1 MALDLYQVPARKL
14 DKFIFDT
21 LQPDHTFL
29 RQARQ
34 AIDTICEFLKT
45 NCFTDCPRP
54 CIKVLKVVKGGSLGK
69 GTSLKGGSDADLV
82 VFLSCFKGYSDQETN
97 RAAIIKEIKRML
109 EKCQQQK
116 HFEVSI
122 KQSRW
127 PNPRVLSF
135 MMSSKTL
142 DESIE
147 FDVLPAYNA
156 LCMSCCP
163 YSARD
168 MGCDGCLLSGRLQRQ
183 GFSLGGESGPR
194 AVFSGSLV
202 SRFLHRSLDLCYPA
216 LASGAKPDS
225 QVYKELIHSYSRGGE
240 FSTCFTELQRD
251 FVVDRPTKVKSL
263 IRLVKYWYKQ
273 HIRPYKEYLEA
284 GESLPPQYALELLSI
299 YAWEQG
305 SRDRAFDMAEGFRTV
320 LELIRQYKKLCVYWT
335 INYNFADELLERF
348 LHCQLQKDRP
358 IILDPADPTGIV
370 GEGSRW
376 DLVAQEAEFCCD
388 QQCCMDLDGD
398 PVQPWDVPPEQTLEG
413 RRGFEIH
420 TGAQEYPDSAPQPG
434 PACTCTNNH
443 AMANQQPSFCTI
455 LEARPLCSN
464 QPSASA
470 VPLPAQGLLQSRR
483 SKRRSLSA
491 RGTHRLVPSWAAPVV
506 RLLMELNQSMGLYQ
520 MPADELDTFITN
532 DLQPNQVFKMQIST
546 AIHTIFLFLTQ
557 NCFRNSGSTMRVL
570 KVVKAGSSGKGT
582 ALKDVSDVD
591 LVVFVSKITDFRA
604 LKAERKKIIAE
615 IQTRL
620 EECRGSLGKDL
631 VLSIKKT
638 KWENPRVLT
647 FTLTS
652 NTTGEHIDFD
662 VLPAFDALGQL
673 YRGYKPDPAVYIRL
687 TESNPEG
694 SEFSPCFTELQRN
707 FIMALPT
714 KLKSLIRLV
723 KHWYKQYVL
732 PHKKKLGWKE
742 SLPPQYALELLSVY
756 AWERGGRGPAFNMAE
771 GFRTVLELIRQHAQL
786 CVYWT
791 INYGFEN
798 ETLGWYLKSQ
808 LYKSRPIILD
818 PADPTGIV
826 GHGSRWDLVAEE
838 AERCCAQKCCWK
850 RNGSAVQPWN
860 VPLQQTWRAAEGDDF
875 DLQSRTTD
883 KEYPITE
890 NQMFANGSH
899 AAEEESYCTLL

>member
-1 MALDLYQVPARKL
+1 MTFMVFSSILPVEGKGQGRDCRIVEVNEWLRRWCRREGFGFFDHGMVFHEGGVLGRDGLHLTKRGKSIFASRLANLVRMALNRGKETKA
-14 DKFIFDT
+14 
-21 LQPDHTFL
+21 L
-29 RQARQ
+29 R
-34 AIDTICEFLKT
+34 
-45 NCFTDCPRP
+45 
-54 CIKVLKVVKGGSLGK
+54 GGSLGK

-82 VFLSCFKGYSDQETN
+82 VFLSCFKGYSDQETT

-116 HFEVSI
+116 QFEVSI

-147 FDVLPAYNA
+147 FDMLPACNA
-156 LCMSCCP
+156 LSTP
-163 YSARD
+163 
-168 MGCDGCLLSGRLQRQ
+168 
-183 GFSLGGESGPR
+183 
-194 AVFSGSLV
+194 
-202 SRFLHRSLDLCYPA
+202 
-216 LASGAKPDS
+216 
-225 QVYKELIHSYSRGGE
+225 RGGE

-251 FVVDRPTKVKSL
+251 FVVDRRTKVKSL

-273 HIRPYKEYLEA
+273 GTSVHTKSTWKRGSPC
-284 GESLPPQYALELLSI
+284 PPQYALELLSV

-305 SRDRAFDMAEGFRTV
+305 SRDRAFDMAKGFRTV
-320 LELIRQYKKLCVYWT
+320 LELIRHYKKLSVYWT
-335 INYNFADELLERF
+335 INYNFADKLLERF
-348 LHCQLQKDRP
+348 LHRQLQKDRSP
-358 IILDPADPTGIV
+358 LILDLADLMGIV
-370 GEGSRW
+370 GEGSSW
-376 DLVAQEAEFCCD
+376 DLVAWACCCG
-388 QQCCMDLDGD
+388 QRCCRKPAGSAL
-398 PVQPWDVPPEQTLEG
+398 QPW
-413 RRGFEIH
+413 
-420 TGAQEYPDSAPQPG
+420 
-434 PACTCTNNH
+434 PA
-443 AMANQQPSFCTI
+443 
-455 LEARPLCSN
+455 L
-464 QPSASA
+464 
-470 VPLPAQGLLQSRR
+470 
-483 SKRRSLSA
+483 
-491 RGTHRLVPSWAAPVV
+491 
-506 RLLMELNQSMGLYQ
+506 SMGLYQ
-520 MPADELDTFITN
+520 MPAEELDTFITN
-532 DLQPNQVFKMQIST
+532 NLQPNQVFKMQIST
-546 AIHTIFLFLTQ
+546 AINTIFLFLTQ
-557 NCFRNSGSTMRVL
+557 NCFRNSGSAMRVL

-652 NTTGEHIDFD
+652 NTMGEHIDFD

-673 YRGYKPDPAVYIRL
+673 YRGYKPDPEVYVRL
-687 TESNPEG
+687 MDSDPEG

-707 FIMALPT
+707 FVMALPT

-732 PHKKKLGWKE
+732 PHKKKLGREE
-742 SLPPQYALELLSVY
+742 SLPPQYALELLSVC

-798 ETLGWYLKSQ
+798 ETLGWYLKYQ

-826 GHGSRWDLVAEE
+826 GHGSRWDLVAQE
-838 AERCCAQKCCWK
+838 AERCCAQQCCWK
-850 RNGSAVQPWN
+850 RNGSPVQPWN

>member
-1 MALDLYQVPARKL
+1 MERGAELRD
-14 DKFIFDT
+14 
-21 LQPDHTFL
+21 PDQHL
-29 RQARQ
+29 EQERQ
-34 AIDTICEFLKT
+34 
-45 NCFTDCPRP
+45 
-54 CIKVLKVVKGGSLGK
+54 GGSLGK

-82 VFLSCFKGYSDQETN
+82 VFLSCFKGYSDQETI
-97 RAAIIKEIKRML
+97 RAVIIKEIKRML

-116 HFEVSI
+116 QFEVSI

-135 MMSSKTL
+135 MMSSKML

-147 FDVLPAYNA
+147 
-156 LCMSCCP
+156 
-163 YSARD
+163 
-168 MGCDGCLLSGRLQRQ
+168 
-183 GFSLGGESGPR
+183 
-194 AVFSGSLV
+194 
-202 SRFLHRSLDLCYPA
+202 
-216 LASGAKPDS
+216 
-225 QVYKELIHSYSRGGE
+225 GGE

-251 FVVDRPTKVKSL
+251 FVVDRRTKVKSL

-284 GESLPPQYALELLSI
+284 GESLPPSD
-299 YAWEQG
+299 
-305 SRDRAFDMAEGFRTV
+305 SRV
-320 LELIRQYKKLCVYWT
+320 V
-335 INYNFADELLERF
+335 
-348 LHCQLQKDRP
+348 
-358 IILDPADPTGIV
+358 
-370 GEGSRW
+370 
-376 DLVAQEAEFCCD
+376 
-388 QQCCMDLDGD
+388 
-398 PVQPWDVPPEQTLEG
+398 
-413 RRGFEIH
+413 
-420 TGAQEYPDSAPQPG
+420 
-434 PACTCTNNH
+434 
-443 AMANQQPSFCTI
+443 
-455 LEARPLCSN
+455 
-464 QPSASA
+464 
-470 VPLPAQGLLQSRR
+470 GLLQSRR

-491 RGTHRLVPSWAAPVV
+491 RGTHRLVPSSVAPVV
-506 RLLMELNQSMGLYQ
+506 RLLMGLNQSMGLYQ
-520 MPADELDTFITN
+520 MPAEELDIFITN
-532 DLQPNQVFKMQIST
+532 NLQPNQVFKMQIST
-546 AIHTIFLFLTQ
+546 AINTIFLFLTQ
-557 NCFRNSGSTMRVL
+557 NCFRNSGSAMRVL

-591 LVVFVSKITDFRA
+591 LVVFVSKITDFWA

-652 NTTGEHIDFD
+652 NTMGEHIDFD

-673 YRGYKPDPAVYIRL
+673 YRGYKPDPEVYIRL
-687 TESNPEG
+687 TESDPEG

-707 FIMALPT
+707 FVMALPT

-732 PHKKKLGWKE
+732 PHKKKLGWEE

-798 ETLGWYLKSQ
+798 ETLGWYLKYQ

-826 GHGSRWDLVAEE
+826 GHGSRWDLVAQE
-838 AERCCAQKCCWK
+838 AERCCAQQCCWK
-850 RNGSAVQPWN
+850 RNGSPVQPWN

-875 DLQSRTTD
+875 DLQSRTRD

>member
-1 MALDLYQVPARKL
+1 
-14 DKFIFDT
+14 
-21 LQPDHTFL
+21 
-29 RQARQ
+29 
-34 AIDTICEFLKT
+34 
-45 NCFTDCPRP
+45 
-54 CIKVLKVVKGGSLGK
+54 
-69 GTSLKGGSDADLV
+69 
-82 VFLSCFKGYSDQETN
+82 
-97 RAAIIKEIKRML
+97 
-109 EKCQQQK
+109 
-116 HFEVSI
+116 
-122 KQSRW
+122 
-127 PNPRVLSF
+127 
-135 MMSSKTL
+135 
-142 DESIE
+142 
-147 FDVLPAYNA
+147 
-156 LCMSCCP
+156 
-163 YSARD
+163 
-168 MGCDGCLLSGRLQRQ
+168 
-183 GFSLGGESGPR
+183 
-194 AVFSGSLV
+194 
-202 SRFLHRSLDLCYPA
+202 
-216 LASGAKPDS
+216 
-225 QVYKELIHSYSRGGE
+225 
-240 FSTCFTELQRD
+240 
-251 FVVDRPTKVKSL
+251 
-263 IRLVKYWYKQ
+263 
-273 HIRPYKEYLEA
+273 
-284 GESLPPQYALELLSI
+284 
-299 YAWEQG
+299 
-305 SRDRAFDMAEGFRTV
+305 
-320 LELIRQYKKLCVYWT
+320 
-335 INYNFADELLERF
+335 
-348 LHCQLQKDRP
+348 
-358 IILDPADPTGIV
+358 
-370 GEGSRW
+370 
-376 DLVAQEAEFCCD
+376 
-388 QQCCMDLDGD
+388 
-398 PVQPWDVPPEQTLEG
+398 
-413 RRGFEIH
+413 
-420 TGAQEYPDSAPQPG
+420 
-434 PACTCTNNH
+434 
-443 AMANQQPSFCTI
+443 
-455 LEARPLCSN
+455 
-464 QPSASA
+464 
-470 VPLPAQGLLQSRR
+470 
-483 SKRRSLSA
+483 
-491 RGTHRLVPSWAAPVV
+491 
-506 RLLMELNQSMGLYQ
+506 MELNQSMGLYQ

>member
-1 MALDLYQVPARKL
+1 MTFMVFSSILPVEGKGQGRDCRIVEVNEWLRRWCRREGFGFFDHGMVFHEGGVLGRDGLHLTKRGKSIFASRLANLVRMALNRGKETKA
-14 DKFIFDT
+14 
-21 LQPDHTFL
+21 L
-29 RQARQ
+29 R
-34 AIDTICEFLKT
+34 
-45 NCFTDCPRP
+45 
-54 CIKVLKVVKGGSLGK
+54 GGSLGK

-82 VFLSCFKGYSDQETN
+82 VFLSCFKGYSDQETT

-116 HFEVSI
+116 QFEVSI

-147 FDVLPAYNA
+147 FDMLPACNA
-156 LCMSCCP
+156 LSTP
-163 YSARD
+163 
-168 MGCDGCLLSGRLQRQ
+168 
-183 GFSLGGESGPR
+183 
-194 AVFSGSLV
+194 
-202 SRFLHRSLDLCYPA
+202 
-216 LASGAKPDS
+216 
-225 QVYKELIHSYSRGGE
+225 RGGE

-251 FVVDRPTKVKSL
+251 FVVDRRTKVKSL

-273 HIRPYKEYLEA
+273 GTSVHTKSTWKRGSPC
-284 GESLPPQYALELLSI
+284 PPQYALELLSV

-305 SRDRAFDMAEGFRTV
+305 SRDRAFDMAKGFRTV
-320 LELIRQYKKLCVYWT
+320 LELIRHYKKLSVYWT
-335 INYNFADELLERF
+335 INYNFADKLLERF
-348 LHCQLQKDRP
+348 LHRQLQKDRSP
-358 IILDPADPTGIV
+358 LILDLADLMGIV
-370 GEGSRW
+370 GEGSSW
-376 DLVAQEAEFCCD
+376 DLVAWACCCG
-388 QQCCMDLDGD
+388 QQCCRKPAGSAL
-398 PVQPWDVPPEQTLEG
+398 QPWPALVRAGLPVHVG
-413 RRGFEIH
+413 
-420 TGAQEYPDSAPQPG
+420 GAPAEPG
-434 PACTCTNNH
+434 PA
-443 AMANQQPSFCTI
+443 PSSMHKGTKMG
-455 LEARPLCSN
+455 
-464 QPSASA
+464 QASES
-470 VPLPAQGLLQSRR
+470 PLPSQQVF
-483 SKRRSLSA
+483 SLSPPDA
-491 RGTHRLVPSWAAPVV
+491 NCSRLVPSSVAPVV
-506 RLLMELNQSMGLYQ
+506 RLLMWLNQSMGLYQ
-520 MPADELDTFITN
+520 MPAEELDTFITN
-532 DLQPNQVFKMQIST
+532 NLQPNQVFKMQIST
-546 AIHTIFLFLTQ
+546 AINTIFLFLTQ
-557 NCFRNSGSTMRVL
+557 NCFRNSGSAMRVL

-652 NTTGEHIDFD
+652 NTMGEHIDFD

-673 YRGYKPDPAVYIRL
+673 YRGYKPDPEVYVRL
-687 TESNPEG
+687 MESDPEG

-707 FIMALPT
+707 FVMALPT

-732 PHKKKLGWKE
+732 PHKKKLGREE

-798 ETLGWYLKSQ
+798 ETLGWYLKYQ

-826 GHGSRWDLVAEE
+826 GHGSRWDLVAQE
-838 AERCCAQKCCWK
+838 AERCCAQQCCWK
-850 RNGSAVQPWN
+850 RNGSPVQPWN